1 MSEVARA
8 VGAAGD
14 GELAVRPLDPARHLE
29 AAAVWDATFAATHPL
44 SRRAWD
50 AWWASPD
57 ANAELAW
64 AAERDGTL
72 VGFALAR
79 APRRPWAP
87 EDVGHVAL
95 LAVHPDAQRAGVGG
109 ALWDSALAALRARGR
124 TRIRLGADPERLLP
138 GVPVAAPPATWR
150 FLRARGA
157 VPGAFEAD
165 LLLDLRVPV
174 SGSPLPAG
182 VALVDD
188 APHEAAAFVAHAF
201 PGRWADEVARFAAA
215 GTAVLTLRRDG
226 EVLGFCVA
234 ARPEDPV
241 LAGGLA
247 WSSGLPG
254 RVAGLGPLGLAPE
267 ARGTGLGLGLVAAA
281 ARWQQDRGADA
292 AVIDWT
298 DLTRFYGRLGAFV
311 WRAYQRAEVPS

>member
-1 MSEVARA
+1 MSGPARA
-8 VGAAGD
+8 GGAAAAPVA
-14 GELAVRPLDPARHLE
+14 LRPLEPARHAE
-29 AAAVWDATFAATHPL
+29 VAAVWDATFAATHPL
-44 SRRAWD
+44 ARRAWD

-57 ANAELAW
+57 ADPQLAW
-64 AAERDGTL
+64 AAEREGRL

-87 EDVGHVAL
+87 GDVGHLAL

-109 ALWDSALAALRARGR
+109 ALWDTALAALRARGR
-124 TRIRLGADPERLLP
+124 TRVRLGADPERLLP
-138 GVPVAAPPATWR
+138 GVPVAAPPAAWR

-165 LLLDLRVPV
+165 LLLDLRPPVP
-174 SGSPLPAG
+174 GSPLPAG

-188 APHEAAAFVAHAF
+188 APDEAIAFVARAF
-201 PGRWADEVARFAAA
+201 PGRWADEVRRYVDA

-226 EVLGFCVA
+226 EALGFCVA

-247 WSSGLPG
+247 WTSGLPG

-267 ARGTGLGLGLVAAA
+267 ARGSGLGLALVAAA
-281 ARWQQDRGADA
+281 ARWQQARGADA

-298 DLTRFYGRLGAFV
+298 DLTGFYGRLGAFV